1 MTNERLAPS
10 IEVSAL
16 LALAAK
22 EGGFGTVLQK
32 GDGDRGSIIVLV
44 EQRGQPAA
52 VLQRL
57 LQRTGAYEWESREFS
72 DSVQLQ
78 QYVARA
84 RDNDPDLWAIE
95 LDVPSPERLI
105 AEIRHSY

>member
-32 GDGDRGSIIVLV
+32 GDADRGSVIVLV
-44 EQRGQPAA
+44 EQRGTPAA
-52 VLQRL
+52 LLQRL
-57 LQRTGAYEWESREFS
+57 LQRSGSYEWESREFT
-72 DSVQLQ
+72 DSVELQ

-84 RDNDPDLWAIE
+84 RANDPDLWAIE

-105 AEIRHSY
+105 AEIRSFY